1 MYDDNQNRY
10 TQRRNS
16 NRNGNGNRN
25 ETTRRPTKNKRIP
38 TGIRRARRILVLGVF
53 FTFAFG
59 YILFQ
64 IANVQRT
71 YGNEYTRI
79 VIENVILE
87 RMVAV
92 ERIIAPRR
100 GLIVDRDNQP
110 IVHSEQVYDIFIDIR
125 LLANDRGV
133 AEREEAKDALVQI
146 LGLQRYYVESLF
158 LRNEEGVLI
167 RNTSHHIVARQVPAN
182 IAESLTSEHRDIH
195 GRQHS
200 QRAFNDPHFA
210 PQIMGFIR
218 GDATWGLESFY
229 DSQLAGERG
238 RTILVQGE
246 VEEIPVTHGYTI
258 VTTLDGD
265 IQRLAQQHVSRAF
278 ELHPADFV
286 GMIVMNPQTGEILA
300 MAQEPTFAIHQPT
313 NPRYFTDPLLLE
325 YWDYLTEAERF
336 DRMNIMW
343 ANYHITRSAEPG
355 SIFKPVV
362 MAAALEEGVIS
373 LHDTFHCSGVRMIAG
388 QRLVCWNLSG
398 HGGLTLVEA
407 LYRSCNLAMFDIMDR
422 LGRDRFYRY
431 RGYFGFGDRTGIDL
445 PGETAVSSPVV
456 MYPLHALGPVQLA
469 TSSMGQGFNA
479 TTMQSI
485 NAFAAVINGGNVMQ
499 PFVVSHVLDIHNN
512 VVYENTPTIVRRV
525 ISQRTSDILRT
536 QMQTV
541 VTAQF
546 GTGNT
551 SYIPGHAIGGKTG
564 TAQQGIARD
573 RLNLSYIAYTSINN
587 PEFLILMTIDNIHNQ
602 IMPNGRTVSG
612 GGVVAPLVRDFME
625 DLIRMRNIPP
635 SEGAYSIDFWQTN
648 LMGGEI
654 MPDFRGE
661 RLLEVIRNLNRTST
675 GGGGYHILGGGTVIS
690 HTTPAPGHPIG
701 NSPVI
706 IFHTYPE
713 TRQPGNMATVP
724 NVTGISLS
732 QAEIIL
738 QDLGLPIQ
746 LCTGEERVD
755 RSHLF
760 SPITSQPEPL
770 AYGEETAPI
779 AMRSYTIIQQFP
791 SPDTEVERGTQVLL
805 RVTVN

>member
-1 MYDDNQNRY
+1 MHD
-10 TQRRNS
+10 
-16 NRNGNGNRN
+16 NRNRQHTEKRNNHRSGN
-25 ETTRRPTKNKRIP
+25 TRKPSNSKNKRIP
-38 TGIRRARRILVLGVF
+38 AGIRRARRILVLGVF

-59 YILFQ
+59 YILLR
-64 IANVQRT
+64 IGSVQRT

-110 IVHSEQVYDIFIDIR
+110 IVHSEQVYDIFVDLR
-125 LLANDRGV
+125 LLAN
-133 AEREEAKDALVQI
+133 ERSVTEQEDAKDALVQI

-158 LRNEEGVLI
+158 LRNSDGVLI
-167 RNTSHHIVARQVPAN
+167 RNTNHYVVARQVPAN
-182 IAESLTSEHRDIH
+182 IADSLTSEHRDIH

-229 DSQLAGERG
+229 DTHLAGERG
-238 RTILVQGE
+238 RTILVQGD
-246 VEEIPVTHGYTI
+246 VEEIPVRHGYTI

-265 IQRLAQQHVSRAF
+265 IQRLAQQHARRAF
-278 ELHPADFV
+278 ELHPSDFV
-286 GMIVMNPQTGEILA
+286 GIIVMNPQTGEILA
-300 MAQEPTFAIHQPT
+300 MAQEPTFAIHSPT
-313 NPRYFTDPLLLE
+313 NPTYFTDPELLE
-325 YWDYLTEAERF
+325 NWDYLTERERF
-336 DRMNIMW
+336 DRMNLMW

-355 SIFKPVV
+355 SIFKPMV

-373 LHDTFHCSGVRMIAG
+373 LHDTFHCSGVRIIAG
-388 QRLVCWNLSG
+388 QRLVCWNRHG

-407 LYRSCNLAMFDIMDR
+407 LYRSCNIAMFDIMDR

-431 RGYFGFGDRTGIDL
+431 RGYFGFGDHTGIDL
-445 PGETAVSSPVV
+445 PGEVALSSAVV

-469 TSSMGQGFNA
+469 TSSMGQGFN
-479 TTMQSI
+479 TTTLQSI
-485 NAFAAVINGGNVMQ
+485 NAFASVINGGNVMQ

-512 VVYENTPTIVRRV
+512 VVYENTPTILRRV

-541 VTAQF
+541 VTATF

-587 PEFLILMTIDNIHNQ
+587 PEFLVLMTIDNIHNQ
-602 IMPNGRTVSG
+602 TLPNGRTVSG
-612 GGVVAPLVRDFME
+612 GGVVAPLVRDFFE

-635 SEGAYSIDFWQTN
+635 SDGAYSMDFWQTN
-648 LMGGEI
+648 LMGGDI
-654 MPDFRGE
+654 MPDFSGQ
-661 RLLEVIRNLNRTST
+661 RLLDVIRNLNRTSS
-675 GGGGYHILGGGTVIS
+675 GGGGYHVLGGGTIIS
-690 HTTPAPGHPIG
+690 HTTPSPGHSIG
-701 NSPVI
+701 RSPVI

-713 TRQPGNMATVP
+713 TRQAGNMVFVP
-724 NVTGISLS
+724 NVTNLTVA
-732 QAEIIL
+732 QAEGIL
-738 QDLGLPIQ
+738 QDIGLPIQ
-746 LCTGEERVD
+746 LCTGEARVD

-770 AYGEETAPI
+770 AYDTEPVPVAPLL
-779 AMRSYTIIQQFP
+779 YTITQQFP
-791 SPDTEVERGTQVLL
+791 APDTEVERGTQVLL
-805 RVTVN
+805 RVSVS

>member
-1 MYDDNQNRY
+1 MHNHYNKRQPNKKNNNQNA
-10 TQRRNS
+10 RN
-16 NRNGNGNRN
+16 
-25 ETTRRPTKNKRIP
+25 NKSIP
-38 TGIRRARRILVLGVF
+38 ARIRRDRRILVLGVF
-53 FTFAFG
+53 FTLAFG
-59 YILFQ
+59 YILFE
-64 IANVQRT
+64 IGNVQRT
-71 YGNEYTRI
+71 YGNEYKRI

-110 IVHSEQVYDIFIDIR
+110 IVHSEQVYDIFIDLR
-125 LLANDRGV
+125 LLANYRSV
-133 AEREEAKDALVQI
+133 AEQEATKDALVQI

-158 LRNEEGVLI
+158 QRNAEGVLL
-167 RNTSHHIVARQVPAN
+167 RNTNHYIVARQVPAN
-182 IAESLTSEHRDIH
+182 IADSLTREHRDIH

-218 GDATWGLESFY
+218 GDAAWGLEGFY
-229 DSQLAGERG
+229 NPQLTGERG
-238 RTILVQGE
+238 RTILVQGD
-246 VEEIPVTHGYTI
+246 VEEIPVRHGYTI

-265 IQRLAQQHVSRAF
+265 IQRLAQQHARRAF
-278 ELHPADFV
+278 ELHPSDFI
-286 GMIVMNPQTGEILA
+286 GIIVMNPQTGEILA
-300 MAQEPTFAIHQPT
+300 MAQEPTFAIHTPT
-313 NPRYFTDPLLLE
+313 NPTYFTDPMLLE
-325 YWDYLTEAERF
+325 NWDYLTERERF
-336 DRMNIMW
+336 DRMNLMW

-355 SIFKPVV
+355 SVFKPIV

-373 LHDTFHCSGVRMIAG
+373 LHDTFHCGGVRIIAG
-388 QRLVCWNLSG
+388 QRLVCWQLHG

-407 LYRSCNLAMFDIMDR
+407 LYRSCNIAMFDIMDR

-445 PGETAVSSPVV
+445 PGETAVSSPIV

-479 TTMQSI
+479 TTLQSI

-499 PFVVSHVLDIHNN
+499 PFIVSHVLDIHNN
-512 VVYENTPTIVRRV
+512 VIYENTPTVLRRV
-525 ISQRTSDILRT
+525 ISQRTSDIFRT

-541 VTAQF
+541 VTATH
-546 GTGNT
+546 GTGRS

-573 RLNLSYIAYTSINN
+573 RLNLTYIAYTSINN
-587 PEFLILMTIDNIHNQ
+587 PEFLVLITIDNIHNQ
-602 IMPNGRTVSG
+602 TLPDGRTVSSG
-612 GGVVAPLVRDFME
+612 AVVAPLMRDFFE
-625 DLIRMRNIPP
+625 DLIRMRNIAP
-635 SEGAYSIDFWQTN
+635 SEGAYSMDFWQTN
-648 LMGGEI
+648 LMGGDI
-654 MPDFRGE
+654 MPDFSGY
-661 RLLEVIRNLNRTST
+661 RLLDVIRNLNRTSN
-675 GGGGYHILGGGTVIS
+675 GGGGYHVFGGGTIIS
-690 HTTPAPGHPIG
+690 HTTPAPGRPIG
-701 NSPVI
+701 SSPVI

-713 TRQPGNMATVP
+713 TRNPGNMTIVP
-724 NVTGISLS
+724 NVTGLTVA
-732 QAEIIL
+732 QAEIVL

-770 AYGEETAPI
+770 AYGVEPVPTAPLL
-779 AMRSYTIIQQFP
+779 YTIIQQFP
-791 SPDTEVERGTQVLL
+791 APDTEVERGTQVLL
-805 RVTVN
+805 RVVPIN